1 MLLESLDRLLEV
13 IKEKALDLYGER
25 LITLAVY
32 GSVGRGVPRPDSDVD
47 LLIVAS
53 RLPEGRLRRMEEF
66 SHLEDSLSDVFDN
79 MRKCGITPVLSPVIK
94 TPHEVKSGSLLFLDM
109 IEDARILYDRN
120 GFFAGYLDELKT
132 KLQALGAKKVKWK
145 GAWYWDLKP
154 DFRRGE
160 TIDL

>member
-1 MLLESLDRLLEV
+1 MLVESLNELLEAT
-13 IKEKALDLYGER
+13 KEKALALYGDR
-25 LITLAVY
+25 LVTLAVY

-47 LLIVAS
+47 LLVVAS
-53 RLPEGRLRRMEEF
+53 PLPEGRLKRMEEF
-66 SHLEDSLSDVFDN
+66 LHLEESLGDILNN
-79 MRKCGITPVLSPVIK
+79 MRKRGITPELSPVIK
-94 TPHEVKSGSLLFLDM
+94 TPCEIRSGSLLFLDM
-109 IEDARILYDRN
+109 IEDARILYDRD
-120 GFFAGYLDELKT
+120 GFFAGCLDELRN

>member
-1 MLLESLDRLLEV
+1 MLLESLEGLLEA
-13 IKEKALDLYGER
+13 IKERSLDFYGER
-25 LITLAVY
+25 LVTLAVY

-53 RLPEGRLRRMEEF
+53 PLPEGRLKRMQEF
-66 SHLEDSLSDVFDN
+66 SHLEESLGGILSD
-79 MRKCGITPVLSPVIK
+79 MRKRGITPALSPVIK

-109 IEDARILYDRN
+109 IEDARILYDRD
-120 GFFAGYLDELKT
+120 GFFAGYLDELKR

-154 DFRRGE
+154 DFRRGDI
-160 TIDL
+160 IDL